1 MPSAPTKPSEKRPN
15 RVALF
20 WAWTGLVLWI
30 PGCALPA
37 IAIKTWFWGIEQPV
51 SLLYGLKM
59 LWDKNVILAMIVA
72 LLGLGTPMFKWW
84 TLFREA
90 RGRDVHWFHGWV
102 AKFASLEIVAAAF
115 LLVCAKFGT
124 AGGDAFALPGLYF
137 LIAAW
142 CCGVASSFVLKQA
155 EHADEPAID
164 TAGAKQAVRAATGG
178 FRRFLRSAWGR
189 SALIAAGIGLLV
201 GGVAFWLE

>member
-1 MPSAPTKPSEKRPN
+1 MTDAPPKKGKVN
-15 RVALF
+15 GAALF
-20 WAWTGLVLWI
+20 WAWTGALLWI
-30 PGCALPA
+30 PGCVLPA
-37 IAIKTWFWGIEQPV
+37 IAIKTWFWGIEEPV

-59 LWDKNVILAMIVA
+59 LWDKNVILAVIVA

-90 RGRDVHWFHGWV
+90 RGHEIHWFHGWV

-142 CCGVASSFVLKQA
+142 ACGVASSFVMKQA
-155 EHADEPAID
+155 EHADQPVVD
-164 TAGAKQAVRAATGG
+164 TDGAKRAVRAAAGRS
-178 FRRFLRSAWGR
+178 RRFFRSAWGR
-189 SALIAAGIGLLV
+189 SILIAFAIVALV
-201 GGVAFWLE
+201 GAAALWLGD